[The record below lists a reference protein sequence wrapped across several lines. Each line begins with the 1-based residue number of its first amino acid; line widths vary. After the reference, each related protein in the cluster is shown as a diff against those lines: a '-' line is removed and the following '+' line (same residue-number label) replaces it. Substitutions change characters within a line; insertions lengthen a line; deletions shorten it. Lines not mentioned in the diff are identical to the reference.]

1 MAGAIHRLSIA
12 NLHALAASLRS
23 GPLSLGLSK
32 HSLMHIAGSSTEH
45 VRTYLERLRAGG
57 MSPNQ
62 MAFVIEAIA
71 ETRGAFIE
79 PEQTIDLILS
89 GPELPGIPLSDT
101 IATVRTLVAE
111 ATQELV
117 LVGYAVHNAKPLFE
131 LIASRMADENPLRVI
146 FCFDIRRKN
155 RDTSLESEIVR
166 RFATEFRKKHW
177 PWPNL
182 PQLYYDRRSLSQD
195 SSQRS
200 SLHAKCVIADRARTI
215 ITSANFTEA
224 AWLRNIEVG
233 VLVQYEPLVSRLS
246 AYIEGLIS
254 TGFFSVCAL

>member
-1 MAGAIHRLSIA
+1 MPGAIHRLSIA
-12 NLHALAASLRS
+12 NLRALAASLRS

-32 HSLMHIAGSSTEH
+32 LSLMHIAGSSTED
-45 VRTYLERLRAGG
+45 VRAYLERLREGG

-62 MAFVIEAIA
+62 IAFVIDVIA
-71 ETRGAFIE
+71 ETQSAFIE

-89 GPELPGIPLSDT
+89 DPELPGIPLSDT

-131 LIASRMADENPLRVI
+131 LIASRMS
-146 FCFDIRRKN
+146 DIPRKN

-182 PQLYYDRRSLSQD
+182 PQLYYDPRSLSQD
-195 SSQRS
+195 LPQRT

-215 ITSANFTEA
+215 ITAANFTEA
-224 AWLRNIEVG
+224 AWLRNLEVG

-254 TGFFSVCAL
+254 IGFFSICDTVVYYFQIPSFR